1 MRRVLE
7 HTIDIHATPEQV
19 WEALTGFEAYD
30 GWNPFMRRVAG
41 APEVGSRLR
50 IELSPP
56 EGRRIVVSPSVVVA
70 DPARELRWRGALP
83 LGLFT
88 GEHAYLI
95 TPAESGARL
104 VHRGWYRGLLVRI
117 FGSVIDRT
125 GRGFEHMHRALKERA
140 EELSPPVIAALPML
154 SSTELGIRGFEA
166 HGSTLLTEAARVVAS
181 VLGVERVGVL
191 GLARDGETLVLRAGV
206 GWPAGGVGRVRAT
219 AGDGTP
225 AGYALLHPE
234 PLVTRDV
241 ATDPRLRTLGAAE
254 TAGIIGG
261 MAVRIQDGGRPLGV
275 LDAWTRT
282 PRDFAS
288 AEVAF
293 VEAVAGVLAPAL
305 AVGASEARGAA
316 AVGALLAAAEAE
328 RVRVATELHD
338 DTLQTLTAMR
348 LTIDRLA
355 AAWQRGDEAAARQ
368 AVEGARQM
376 VSDAIDRTR
385 RLAFEI
391 VPPLLAEGG
400 VSGALRAL
408 PEALGMTAQ
417 VKTDVVTTRH
427 ANSGEL
433 LCYRAVEELLR
444 NARDHADARR
454 IRVEVNEHLGELAGE
469 VADDGVGFE
478 VTAVLDDPAR
488 LGLLSL
494 AQRLDSVG
502 GRMTIQSSPGAGT
515 RVRFGIP
522 IR

>member
-1 MRRVLE
+1 VRRVLE

-56 EGRRIVVSPSVVVA
+56 DGRRIVVSPSVVVA
-70 DPARELRWRGALP
+70 DPGRELRWRGALP

-95 TPAESGARL
+95 TPAESGARV

-125 GRGFEHMHRALKERA
+125 GRGFEHMHLALKERA
-140 EELSPPVIAALPML
+140 EELSPPMIAALPML
-154 SSTELGIRGFEA
+154 SGTELGIRGFEA

-206 GWPAGGVGRVRAT
+206 GWPPGGVGRVRAT

-225 AGYALLHPE
+225 AGYA
-234 PLVTRDV
+234 
-241 ATDPRLRTLGAAE
+241 RLRTLGAAE

-305 AVGASEARGAA
+305 AVGASEARGSA

-376 VSDAIDRTR
+376 VSDAIERTR

-408 PEALGMTAQ
+408 PEALGMTAD
-417 VKTDVVTTRH
+417 VTTDVVTTRH

-433 LCYRAVEELLR
+433 LCYRTVEELLR
-444 NARDHADARR
+444 NARDHAAARR
-454 IRVEVNEHLGELAGE
+454 IRVEVHEQLGELTGE
-469 VADDGVGFE
+469 VADDGVGFD
-478 VTAVLDDPAR
+478 VSAVLDDPAR

>member
-1 MRRVLE
+1 VRRVLE
-7 HTIDIHATPEQV
+7 HTIEIDATPEQV
-19 WEALTGFEAYD
+19 WEALTRFDAYA
-30 GWNPFMRRVAG
+30 GWNPFMRRIAG

-88 GEHAYLI
+88 GEHAYVI
-95 TPAESGARL
+95 TPAESGSTV
-104 VHRGWYRGLLVRI
+104 VHRGWYRGLLVRV

-125 GRGFEHMHRALKERA
+125 GRGFERMHSALKERA
-140 EELSPPVIAALPML
+140 EELAPPVLAPLPVL
-154 SSTELGIRGFEA
+154 GAPELGIRSFEA

-191 GLARDGETLVLRAGV
+191 GLTRDGETLVLRAGV
-206 GWPAGGVGRVRAT
+206 GWPAGGVGRVQAT

-225 AGYALLHPE
+225 AGYALTHPE

-241 ATDPRLRTLGAAE
+241 AADPRLRTLGAAE
-254 TAGIIGG
+254 TAGVIGG
-261 MAVRIQDGGRPLGV
+261 MAVRIQDGERPLGV

-282 PRDFAS
+282 QREFGS

-293 VEAVAGVLAPAL
+293 VEAVASVLAPAL
-305 AVGASEARGAA
+305 VVGASEARGSA
-316 AVGALLAAAEAE
+316 AVAALLAAAEAE

-355 AAWQRGDEAAARQ
+355 AAWQRGDERAADR
-368 AVEGARQM
+368 AVEGARRIVTQ
-376 VSDAIDRTR
+376 AIDRTR

-408 PEALGMTAQ
+408 PDALGMRADVTS
-417 VKTDVVTTRH
+417 DVVTTRH
-427 ANSGEL
+427 ANSSEL

-444 NARDHADARR
+444 NARDHACANHV
-454 IRVEVNEHLGELAGE
+454 RVELHEQLGELAGE
-469 VADDGVGFE
+469 VADDGVGFD
-478 VTAVLDDPAR
+478 VAAVLDDPTR

-502 GRMTIQSSPGAGT
+502 GRMTIESSPGAGT